1 MGIFFSVKI
10 QLVLNYATKTRF
22 QVKHCSTKADSLATF
37 CDISGENQDTEKT
50 FLSRKLKVSFISF
63 KPFLQCVS
71 QHIMRWF

>member
-37 CDISGENQDTEKT
+37 CDISGENQDTEK
-50 FLSRKLKVSFISF
+50 SFCLES
-63 KPFLQCVS
+63 
-71 QHIMRWF
+71 